1 MGTLLK
7 RTVFGLLFTL
17 VVVGGLLTPWGLL
30 GLVVLLSVLLD
41 YEFFKMTVETRFR
54 KEVVCISLASLTAL
68 VLLFFHFQAGLP
80 LRFVGLAFIPVAL
93 AHILLLFDAAQD
105 HAFPAAVYFPLLYV
119 TLPLAAGLWL
129 AWPGG
134 VFTWRLLLGLIV
146 LLWLN
151 DIGAYVFG
159 MSMGQRP
166 DSRKLFPALSP
177 KKSWIGVV
185 GGTLFSFLAAWAV
198 SATFGV
204 AVLPRMHWFA
214 LALLVSVFGVLGDL
228 YESLLK
234 RHAGVKDASQLI
246 PGHGGLLDRFDDV
259 IFVLPLAALYLSLF
273 SLL

>member
-30 GLVVLLSVLLD
+30 ALVVLLSVLLG
-41 YEFFKMTVETRFR
+41 YEFFKMAVEARFR
-54 KEVVCISLASLTAL
+54 KEAVCISLASLTAL

-119 TLPLAAGLWL
+119 TLPLAAALWL

-185 GGTLFSFLAAWAV
+185 GGTLFSFLAAWVV
-198 SATFGV
+198 SASFGA
-204 AVLPRMHWFA
+204 AVLPRVHWFA

-259 IFVLPLAALYLSLF
+259 LFVLPLAALYLSLF